1 MHPTSPLQPGDAE
14 SSPRVGGLIE
24 RYGDGLDG
32 SSPTAAQWA
41 RLLEGPADAPITL
54 INLFKL
60 RTTARYAHPTESSAS
75 PLSGGEAM
83 MRYAAVS
90 GSALEKVGGR
100 FLLTAPFEASL
111 MGDEEDWDMVA
122 IGSYP
127 SRDALLALFQD
138 EDYAEA
144 FRHRAAATERQRV
157 LAVRG

>member
-1 MHPTSPLQPGDAE
+1 MHPTSTIRPRNAGLD
-14 SSPRVGGLIE
+14 PRVSALIE

-32 SSPTAAQWA
+32 SSPTAAQWT
-41 RLLEGPADAPITL
+41 RLMEGPSDAPITL
-54 INLFKL
+54 VNLFRL
-60 RTTARYAHPTESSAS
+60 RAVAQYADPASSPAP

-90 GSALEKVGGR
+90 VAAVERVGGR

-111 MGDEEDWDMVA
+111 MGPEEDWDMVA

-127 SRDALLALFQD
+127 SRRALMALFADD
-138 EDYAEA
+138 EYSAA
-144 FRHRAAATERQRV
+144 FRHRAAAIARQRV

>member
-1 MHPTSPLQPGDAE
+1 VSNRSERSVA
-14 SSPRVGGLIE
+14 SLIE

-32 SSPTAAQWA
+32 SSPTAVQWA

-60 RTTARYAHPTESSAS
+60 RATVHDAEAGAAPAAT
-75 PLSGGEAM
+75 GGEAM

-90 GSALEKVGGR
+90 GPALEKAGGR
-100 FLLTAPFEASL
+100 FLLTAPCEGSL
-111 MGDEEDWDMVA
+111 MGDDEDWDMVA

-127 SRDALLALFQD
+127 SRDALFALFDD
-138 EDYAEA
+138 EDYREA
-144 FRHRAAATERQRV
+144 FRDRMAAVERQRV